1 MNCLIKIDTKQ
12 YSDVFQANND
22 QENINWWNESDDK
35 AITCT
40 ESFLAIDL
48 EKQLTKANCK
58 VVINENISDLDL
70 IIEIGSICSEKN
82 NQLNGEEG
90 AVEIENVDNTWYVSL
105 YGNRREGT
113 INAVY
118 HFLNILNFK
127 YYNTDDFGNIY
138 PSELIL
144 NEGTFIYSPDYVTRG
159 CYSEFMDDTHKG
171 FIDWMTRNHMN
182 FLRVKHYTNNYELK
196 KRGISILA
204 GGHEVFYNY
213 LNPNKTDYSNSNN
226 KTYFENHPNWF
237 PLIDGKRSDRDENLR
252 ATEGYYT
259 GNNICSS
266 NSDGVHEL
274 CQNII
279 KSLIDGD
286 YKFCDYLNF
295 WAYDNGTWCQC
306 SDCEKTGNYATRM
319 LLLAY
324 QLDKEIKVAKLEG
337 KIKRNIRLLVPV
349 YHETLEPPVI
359 DLPEDFDY
367 QNIIA
372 TFFPIER
379 CYAHFIND
387 ENCTETNSQLKKLY
401 DKWAITPNRKYKG
414 EIFIGEYFNVSSFA
428 AMPFLFPTIINHDLP
443 FYYENNTRYFYYMH
457 ITSLE
462 WGMLTVN
469 NYLIAK
475 ILSDTKVNTSLV
487 LSNYYKDVFPVSQK
501 LINDFHNKLEELSK
515 NSKYLKHY
523 QFEKEGKSKKSLM
536 WEVFEGELF
545 PLAHCKFNEQSDD
558 LNASYSMTKTM
569 ELFDEAR
576 EILKVIVDS
585 CDVSEKEAVI
595 LEKQR
600 FDYGYSI
607 FYFLFNL
614 VQLRLAHINND
625 KKEVKSKL
633 LITEKLKSELLLI
646 RRPLEDAKYECLN
659 WLDNAYTAT
668 WVAGRYEDYVKKV
681 KKFLSD

>member
-1 MNCLIKIDTKQ
+1 MKWLIKVDTKQ
-12 YSDVFQANND
+12 YKDVYEGNSDQA
-22 QENINWWNESDDK
+22 NINWWDELDK
-35 AITCT
+35 RAITCT
-40 ESFLAIDL
+40 ECFLAIDL
-48 EKQLTKANCK
+48 ETQLKRYTNDVSINNLDKKAD
-58 VVINENISDLDL
+58 VIIL
-70 IIEIGSICSEKN
+70 IGSIC
-82 NQLNGEEG
+82 NQNDNSLVGEQG
-90 AVEIENVDNTWYVSL
+90 AVKIKKINEIWYISL
-105 YGNRREGT
+105 YGQSREGT

-118 HFLNILNFK
+118 YFLSLIGYKF
-127 YYNTDDFGNIY
+127 YNTDDFGNIV
-138 PSELIL
+138 PKQINFNETSEVY
-144 NEGTFIYSPDYVTRG
+144 NPDYITRG
-159 CYSEFMDDTHKG
+159 CYSEFMDDTHNG
-171 FIDWMTRNHMN
+171 FINWMTRNHIN
-182 FLRVKHYTNNYELK
+182 FLRVKHYTNHYELK
-196 KRGISILA
+196 KRGISLLA

-213 LNPNKTDYSNSNN
+213 LNPNKTDYKNPNK
-226 KTYFENHPNWF
+226 KTYFDNHPNWF
-237 PLIDGKRSDRDENLR
+237 PLIDGKRSNRDENLR

-266 NSDGVHEL
+266 NKDGVHEL

-279 KSLIDGD
+279 QSLIDGD

-306 SDCEKTGNYATRM
+306 NDCEKTGNYATRM

-324 QLDKEIKVAKLEG
+324 QLDKEIKVARSEG

-349 YHETLEPPVI
+349 YHETLEPPII

-387 ENCTETNSQLKKLY
+387 ENCTETNSHLKKLY
-401 DKWAITPNRKYKG
+401 DKWAVTPNRKYQG

-443 FYYENNTRYFYYMH
+443 FYYVNNTRHFYYMH

-475 ILSDTKVNTSLV
+475 ILSDTKVNSSLV
-487 LSNYYKDVFPVSQK
+487 LSNYYKDVFPVSEK
-501 LINDFHNKLEELSK
+501 LVNEFHNKLEELSK

-545 PLAHCKFNEQSDD
+545 PLTHCKFNEQSTD

-569 ELFDEAR
+569 ELFDEAK

-585 CDVSEKEAVI
+585 CDNCEIKAVM

-614 VQLRLAHINND
+614 VQLRLAHINSD
-625 KKEVKSKL
+625 KEAMISKL
-633 LITEKLKSELLLI
+633 KITEQLKSELLLI

-668 WVAGRYEDYVKKV
+668 WVAGRYEDYVEKV
-681 KKFLSD
+681 KKFLKD